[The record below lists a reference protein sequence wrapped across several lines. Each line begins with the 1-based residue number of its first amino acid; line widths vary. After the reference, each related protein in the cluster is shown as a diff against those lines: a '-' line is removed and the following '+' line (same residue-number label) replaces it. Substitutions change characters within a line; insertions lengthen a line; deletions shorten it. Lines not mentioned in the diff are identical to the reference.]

1 MIGVI
6 APMSVIGEVT
16 ISSPGSGS
24 MAATAA
30 WIAAVP
36 EAQAETCVAPISA
49 ANSAAKLLTNLPLVL
64 VSVPLRIASVTS
76 AISSSPSRRPLA
88 S

>member
-1 MIGVI
+1 
-6 APMSVIGEVT
+6 MSVIGVVT

-36 EAQAETCVAPISA
+36 EAQAEAWVTPISA
-49 ANSAAKLLTNLPLVL
+49 AKSAAKRLTKVPLVL

-76 AISSSPSRRPLA
+76 AISSSPRRRPLA